1 MDYSRIRDF
10 VMSYSHD
17 DTGLLKDIHDKALE
31 KDVPIIRREAADY
44 LKVMLQIVRPKN
56 VLEIGTA
63 VAYSTLLIAD
73 TLADVFGKNGTLM
86 YDAESTWSIDTCEL
100 DTDRITEARTNI
112 AKSGYKNIQI
122 FEGDAAETLRG
133 IQDKV
138 YDFIFIDAA
147 KAQYMIYM
155 EEAIRLSHPGTVII
169 TDNILAD
176 GDVLESHFLVEKRDR
191 TIHDRMR
198 EYLYMIKNDDRLET
212 AILSVADG
220 IAVSVVKKN

>member
-17 DTGLLKDIHDKALE
+17 DTGLLKDIHDRALE
-31 KDVPIIRREAADY
+31 KDVPIIRRETADY
-44 LKVMLQIVRPKN
+44 LKVMLHMVKPKT

-73 TLADVFGKNGTLM
+73 TLSDIFGEDKNSQG
-86 YDAESTWSIDTCEL
+86 DGEAEWCIDTCEM
-100 DTDRITEARTNI
+100 DADRIAVARDNI
-112 AKSGYKNIQI
+112 SRSGYKNIHI
-122 FEGDAAETLRG
+122 LEGDAAETLRG
-133 IQDKV
+133 IENKE
-138 YDFIFIDAA
+138 YDFVFIDAA
-147 KAQYMIYM
+147 KAQYKIYM

-220 IAVSVVKKN
+220 IAVSVVK